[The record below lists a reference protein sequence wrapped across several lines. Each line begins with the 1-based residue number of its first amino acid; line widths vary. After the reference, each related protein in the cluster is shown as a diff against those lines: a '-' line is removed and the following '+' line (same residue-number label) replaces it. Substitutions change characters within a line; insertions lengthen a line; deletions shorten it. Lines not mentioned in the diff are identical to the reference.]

1 LWKDNW
7 EDVQVRTTMNSPF
20 AATTLGDCWFLT
32 GPTASGKT
40 FIGIELAGLINAEII
55 SLDSMAVYRQL
66 DISTAK
72 PTKEQRAQ
80 VPHHLLDIVEP
91 NQEYSL
97 ANYVAAAEECV
108 RDLRARGKEAL
119 FVGGTPLY
127 LKALLRGIFSGP
139 PADWEFRRE
148 VTAEVQRVGA
158 EALHARLAQV
168 DPLSAHKLHPH
179 NVRRI
184 IRALEVYKITGQ
196 PISHLQMQFEEGCA
210 AADCRVFVLQW
221 PRPQLHLRI
230 DQRVDR
236 MFAEGLVDEIRFVRD
251 KYVDVS
257 RTAAQAVGFREVVS
271 LLQHECDEAET
282 IRRVKVRTRR
292 FARRQETWFR
302 SLSECRF
309 VSRTDD
315 TSSRQIAEQIAAT

>member
-1 LWKDNW
+1 
-7 EDVQVRTTMNSPF
+7 M
-20 AATTLGDCWFLT
+20 T

-40 FIGIELAGLINAEII
+40 AIGLELAGLINAEII
-55 SLDSMAVYRQL
+55 SLDSMAIYLHL

-80 VPHHLLDIVEP
+80 IPHHLLDIVEP
-91 NQEYSL
+91 NEEFSL
-97 ANYVAAAEECV
+97 ASYVAAAESCV
-108 RDLRARGKEAL
+108 RDLRQRGKEPL

-139 PADWEFRRE
+139 PADWDFRRE
-148 VTAEVQRVGA
+148 VMAEVKRVGA

-184 IRALEVYKITGQ
+184 IRALEVYRITGQ
-196 PISHLQMQFEEGCA
+196 PISHLQRQFDEGRA
-210 AADCRVFVLQW
+210 AEDCRVFTLQW
-221 PRPQLHLRI
+221 PRPELHARI
-230 DQRVDR
+230 DRRVDH
-236 MFAEGLVDEIRFVRD
+236 MFAQGLVDEIRSVRE
-251 KYVDVS
+251 KYGDVS

-271 LLQHECDEAET
+271 FLQHECDEAET

-309 VSRTDD
+309 VPRTDD
-315 TSSRQIAEQIAAT
+315 TSARQVAERIAAT

>member
-1 LWKDNW
+1 
-7 EDVQVRTTMNSPF
+7 
-20 AATTLGDCWFLT
+20 LT

-40 FIGIELAGLINAEII
+40 TIGLELAGLINAEIV
-55 SLDSMAVYRQL
+55 SLDSMAIYRHL

-72 PTKEQRAQ
+72 PTREQRAQ
-80 VPHHLLDIVEP
+80 IPHHLLDIVEP
-91 NQEYSL
+91 NEDYSL
-97 ANYVAAAEECV
+97 ANYVTAAESCV
-108 RDLRARGKEAL
+108 HQLRQRGKEAL

-139 PADWEFRRE
+139 PADWDFRRE
-148 VTAEVQRVGA
+148 VAAEAQRVGP

-184 IRALEVYKITGQ
+184 IRALEVYKITGK
-196 PISHLQMQFEEGCA
+196 PISHLQMQFDEGRA
-210 AADCRVFVLQW
+210 AENCRVFTLQW
-221 PRPQLHLRI
+221 PRQELHARI
-230 DQRVDR
+230 DRRVDR
-236 MFAEGLVDEIRFVRD
+236 MFAEDVVDEIRSVRE
-251 KYVDVS
+251 KYGDVS

-271 LLQHECDEAET
+271 FLQHECDEAET

-309 VSRTDD
+309 VPRTDD
-315 TSSRQIAEQIAAT
+315 TSVREVAAEIAAIYN

>member
-1 LWKDNW
+1 
-7 EDVQVRTTMNSPF
+7 MNSPLE
-20 AATTLGDCWFLT
+20 ATTLGDCWFLT

-40 FIGIELAGLINAEII
+40 SIGIELAGLIDAEII
-55 SLDSMAVYRQL
+55 SLDSMAVYRDL

-72 PTKEQRAQ
+72 PTQEQRAR
-80 VPHHLLDIVEP
+80 VRHHLLDVVEP
-91 NQEYSL
+91 NEEYSL
-97 ANYVAAAEECV
+97 ANYVAAAESCV

-148 VTAEVQRVGA
+148 VAAEVQRVGV

-179 NVRRI
+179 NLRRI

-196 PISHLQMQFEEGCA
+196 PISHLQRQFEEGRD
-210 AADCRVFVLQW
+210 AADCRVYVLQW
-221 PRPQLHLRI
+221 RRPQLHFRI

-236 MFAEGLVDEIRFVRD
+236 MFAQGLVDEIRSVLD
-251 KYVDVS
+251 KYEVS

-271 LLQHECDEAET
+271 LLRHECDEAET

-302 SLSECRF
+302 SLRECRF
-309 VSRTDD
+309 VPRDHETA
-315 TSSRQIAEQIAAT
+315 SRQVAEQIANT